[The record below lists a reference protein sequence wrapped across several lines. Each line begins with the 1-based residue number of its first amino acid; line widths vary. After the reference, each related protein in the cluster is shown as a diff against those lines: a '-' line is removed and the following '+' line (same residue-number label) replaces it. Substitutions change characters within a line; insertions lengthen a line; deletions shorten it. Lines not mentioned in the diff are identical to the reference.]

1 MRLRGLGK
9 GGGCSTPK
17 ESKSAKEINE
27 HRNPTLTDACVQ
39 QLVRRKR
46 KSLPLAP
53 HELFQSYTSNVEDLV
68 EPEG

>member
-1 MRLRGLGK
+1 LG
-9 GGGCSTPK
+9 
-17 ESKSAKEINE
+17 EN
-27 HRNPTLTDACVQ
+27 
-39 QLVRRKR
+39 R